1 MCTVVIRVPE
11 PGQGPVRVLA
21 VRDEDPGRP
30 WRPLGAWWPESPQ
43 VRGIQDELAGGAW
56 LAADDRKLAVLVN
69 LAGGADVA
77 VPTSRG
83 HLVLDALA
91 GQPLP
96 EPLTTLGF
104 HLVEADAAGARL
116 TSWQGGHPA
125 RQRLMPGTHMVSHA
139 DLDDPGYPRIAA
151 WLPEFAATG
160 TDTDPWWTAWLEV
173 LAKSARLDP
182 TDPRALIRDNRPE
195 GHSTLSLLVAAVSV
209 GARADHGGVHAVM
222 YELDEPGVWNAPKLV

>member
-1 MCTVVIRVPE
+1 MSPSDI
-11 PGQGPVRVLA
+11 A
-21 VRDEDPGRP
+21 RP
-30 WRPLGAWWPESPQ
+30 P
-43 VRGIQDELAGGAW
+43 
-56 LAADDRKLAVLVN
+56 
-69 LAGGADVA
+69 
-77 VPTSRG
+77 
-83 HLVLDALA
+83 VLDALA

-160 TDTDPWWTAWLEV
+160 TDTDPWWTAWRRCSPSRPNSTRPIRGPSSATTGRRV
-173 LAKSARLDP
+173 TRHCRCWWQRFRWALAR
-182 TDPRALIRDNRPE
+182 T
-195 GHSTLSLLVAAVSV
+195 VAAST
-209 GARADHGGVHAVM
+209 R
-222 YELDEPGVWNAPKLV
+222 